1 MQIAPHF
8 PEKPPDSER
17 ETIGLIGIGLVGT
30 ALAESVL
37 AAGFRVVG
45 YARSE
50 ASREKLVRL
59 GGRAAATLAGVTAEA
74 ARVVLSLPD
83 SDVVGQVVSGP
94 GGLLAPGSGLRLIV
108 DTTTGDPERTEALAV
123 CCAAHEVRFV
133 DAPISGSSEQIRRR
147 QGVVLVGGDRAAYD
161 SCLDLIRAVADR
173 HYYLGGPG
181 AGSRAK
187 LASNLILGLN
197 RLALA
202 EGLVFA
208 ERLGLDLPVFLA
220 MLKTTPAYSCAM
232 DVKGEKMLR
241 GDFAPQSKVAQ
252 HHKDLRI
259 ILAYAAK
266 AGQELPLAALHKEIL
281 ERAMASGEG
290 ELDTCA
296 VIQVLRRLRQDTD

>member
-1 MQIAPHF
+1 M
-8 PEKPPDSER
+8 R
-17 ETIGLIGIGLVGT
+17 ETIGLVGIGLVGT
-30 ALAESVL
+30 ALAENLL
-37 AAGFRVVG
+37 AGGFDVIG

-59 GGRAAATLAGVTAEA
+59 GGRAAPSVA
-74 ARVVLSLPD
+74 AVVADASRVVLSLPD
-83 SDVVGQVVSGP
+83 SDVVNQVVSGP
-94 GGLLAPGSGLRLIV
+94 NGLLATGGVLRLIL
-108 DTTTGDPERTEALAV
+108 DTTTGDPERTEALAAR
-123 CCAAHEVRFV
+123 CAARGVLFV

-147 QGVVLVGGDRAAYD
+147 QGIVLAGGEPAAYGA
-161 SCLDLIRAVADR
+161 CLDLIQAMAER
-173 HYYLGGPG
+173 HYHLGGAG
-181 AGSRAK
+181 AGARAK

-208 ERLGLDLPVFLA
+208 ERLGLDLPAFLA

-259 ILAYAAK
+259 ILEYAA
-266 AGQELPLAALHKEIL
+266 AASQPLPLAALHKDIL
-281 ERAMASGEG
+281 EQAMASGEG
-290 ELDTCA
+290 DLDTS
-296 VIQVLRRLRQDTD
+296 VVLQVLRRLRKEPA